1 MELSTGA
8 VEEEAGADE
17 LSAAATTDEEA
28 GELSTATVEEEAA
41 SDDDAGAVVDE
52 DAGAEE
58 PESEVSASDSV
69 GVSPLRMQ
77 PVLSV
82 KALGQVTCL

>member
-1 MELSTGA
+1 M
-8 VEEEAGADE
+8 EEEAGADE
-17 LSAAATTDEEA
+17 LSAAAATEEEA
-28 GELSTATVEEEAA
+28 GELSTAAVEEEAA
-41 SDDDAGAVVDE
+41 SNDDAGAAVDE

-58 PESEVSASDSV
+58 VESEVSASDSV